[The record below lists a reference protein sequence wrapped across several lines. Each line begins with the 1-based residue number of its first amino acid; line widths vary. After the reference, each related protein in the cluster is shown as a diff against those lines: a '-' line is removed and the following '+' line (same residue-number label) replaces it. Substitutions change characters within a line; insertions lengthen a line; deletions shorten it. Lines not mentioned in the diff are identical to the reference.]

1 MCTRKP
7 FFRTKTI
14 RMHEDS
20 PLALKVGVVIH
31 FIPPVVLSCADL
43 KTRVVSVAAFDA
55 VAGGEHPGGAD
66 DGATTELRELALPFV
81 HERDHRGVLVALS
94 LHTVDD
100 ALLIDLA
107 TLAGAW
113 RRWCGLLNAGEER
126 GVHELRI
133 KMA

>member
-1 MCTRKP
+1 MCKP
-7 FFRTKTI
+7 FFRTETVLMQKG
-14 RMHEDS
+14 S

-43 KTRVVSVAAFDA
+43 KTRVVSVAALDA

-66 DGATTELRELALPFV
+66 DGATTELRELTLPFV
-81 HERDHRGVLVALS
+81 HERDHRVVLVGSS

-107 TLAGAW
+107 TLAGAR
-113 RRWCGLLNAGEER
+113 RRWRGLLNAER
-126 GVHELRI
+126 ERS
-133 KMA
+133 A